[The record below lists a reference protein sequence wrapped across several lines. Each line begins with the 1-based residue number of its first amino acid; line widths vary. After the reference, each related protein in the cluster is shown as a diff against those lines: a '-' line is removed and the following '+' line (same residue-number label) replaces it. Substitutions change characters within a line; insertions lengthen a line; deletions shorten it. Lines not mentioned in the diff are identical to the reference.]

1 MEKKVDILR
10 KRDEVLNKMR
20 AEDEGQTSG
29 EVLVL
34 KGSCPDMCPE
44 KERYVR
50 EMQKNLNS
58 YECDSNGTIIQERA
72 VKDYSRS
79 AADQEKP
86 LPHELRSSDVL
97 QTTMD
102 YLIDNVSDKETRINE

>member
-1 MEKKVDILR
+1 
-10 KRDEVLNKMR
+10 MR
-20 AEDEGQTSG
+20 AEDEGQTIG
-29 EVLVL
+29 EVLR
-34 KGSCPDMCPE
+34 GSCPDMCPE

-58 YECDSNGTIIQERA
+58 YECDAYGTLIQERA

-102 YLIDNVSDKETRINE
+102 YLIDNVSNAANCSSWWFNGIRYT